1 MKAQNTINEAN
12 AKTQGSYLQAVLS
25 QWLKQPKIISLIFH
39 LICMHMT
46 NEYNRI
52 LWVLD
57 ILLQKNIRQQNIQML
72 HKRTFFELFSHLQTM
87 PLYVCT

>member
-12 AKTQGSYLQAVLS
+12 TKTQGSYLQAVLS
-25 QWLKQPKIISLIFH
+25 QWLKQSKIINLIFL
-39 LICMHMT
+39 LICIHMT

-52 LWVLD
+52 LLVLE
-57 ILLQKNIRQQNIQML
+57 ILLQKNIRQQNMQML
-72 HKRTFFELFSHLQTM
+72 HKRTFCELFYHLQTM